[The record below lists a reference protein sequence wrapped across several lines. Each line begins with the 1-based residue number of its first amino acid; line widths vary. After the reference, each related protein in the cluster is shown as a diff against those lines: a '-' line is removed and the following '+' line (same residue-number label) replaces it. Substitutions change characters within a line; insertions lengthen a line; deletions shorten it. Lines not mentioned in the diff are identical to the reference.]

1 MDNHKKATL
10 EEFARRAS
18 QRLQDKKLRKT
29 ATYHVNE
36 LDMDV
41 VLQSLTDD
49 ELMECTEMEGIRGDM
64 YAVYLAMVEPNLRE
78 TAVLLRESKEIAEPL
93 EVANVFS
100 RGDVSA
106 LAFEVMKLSGAV
118 TGGIRAVD
126 KKVADT
132 LKN

>member
-1 MDNHKKATL
+1 MNDNKKVTL

-18 QRLQDKKLRKT
+18 QRLQDKRLRKT
-29 ATYHVNE
+29 AIYHVNE
-36 LDMDV
+36 LDIDV
-41 VLQSLTDD
+41 TLQSLTDD
-49 ELMECTEMEGIRGDM
+49 ELMECSEMEGIRGDM
-64 YAVYLAMVEPNLRE
+64 YAVYLSMVDPNLRE
-78 TAVLLRESKEIAEPL
+78 TAVLLKESKEIAEPL

-118 TGGIRAVD
+118 SGGIRAVD
-126 KKVADT
+126 KKVADA